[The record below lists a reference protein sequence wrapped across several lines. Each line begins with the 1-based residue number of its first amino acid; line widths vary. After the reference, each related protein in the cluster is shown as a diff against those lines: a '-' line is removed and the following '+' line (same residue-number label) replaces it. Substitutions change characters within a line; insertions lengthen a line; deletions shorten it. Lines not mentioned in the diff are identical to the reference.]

1 MENNKILAVALSI
14 ILALATVGCTQK
26 RPYQVRR
33 DCYTA
38 IKAYVAEH
46 KECNSFL
53 LLSTQKLFNEDGK
66 HPGFLIGPL
75 YKGLDKEL
83 KNFAPIEFL
92 EVDGKKV
99 YLFSEVS
106 YLTNNDNNPITNYCK
121 PDSTLLLSY
130 DNQQT
135 YCHYRLVNYLK
146 RAKLLFFEQ
155 GKLRISNSP
164 DTLFLPTI
172 KIDSL
177 RKF

>member
-1 MENNKILAVALSI
+1 MGKNKLLTITLSI
-14 ILALATVGCTQK
+14 TLALAMAGCTNK
-26 RPYQVRR
+26 CPYQVRK
-33 DCYTA
+33 DCYAA
-38 IKAYVAEH
+38 IETYVASH
-46 KECNSFL
+46 KGYNSFL
-53 LLSTQKLFNEDGK
+53 LLSTQKLFNEDGT

-83 KNFAPIEFL
+83 KGFAPIEFL
-92 EVDGKKV
+92 EVAGKNI
-99 YLFSEVS
+99 YLFSDVS
-106 YLTNNDNNPITNYCK
+106 YLTSNDNNPTIHYCK

-135 YCHYRLVNYLK
+135 YCHYRLANYLK

-164 DTLFLPTI
+164 DTLYLPTI

-177 RKF
+177 RKL

>member
-1 MENNKILAVALSI
+1 MGKNKLLTIAQSI
-14 ILALATVGCTQK
+14 TLALAMASCTNK
-26 RPYQVRR
+26 HPYQVRQ
-33 DCYTA
+33 DCYAA
-38 IKAYVAEH
+38 IESYVACH
-46 KECNSFL
+46 KEYTSFL
-53 LLSTQKLFNEDGK
+53 LLSTRKLFNEDGN

-83 KNFAPIEFL
+83 KDFAPIELL
-92 EVDGKKV
+92 EVGGKKI
-99 YLFSEVS
+99 YLFSDVS
-106 YLTNNDNNPITNYCK
+106 YLTSNDNNPTIHYCK

-135 YCHYRLVNYLK
+135 YCHYHLTNYLK

-164 DTLFLPTI
+164 DTLYLPTI

-177 RKF
+177 RKL

>member
-1 MENNKILAVALSI
+1 MGKNKLLTIAQSI
-14 ILALATVGCTQK
+14 TLALAMAGCTNK
-26 RPYQVRR
+26 HPYQVRQ
-33 DCYTA
+33 DCYAA
-38 IKAYVAEH
+38 IETYVASH
-46 KECNSFL
+46 KEYNSFL
-53 LLSTQKLFNEDGK
+53 LLSTQKLFNEDGT

-106 YLTNNDNNPITNYCK
+106 YLTNNDNNPINNYCK
-121 PDSTLLLSY
+121 PDSTLMLSY

-146 RAKLLFFEQ
+146 RARLLFFEQ

-164 DTLFLPTI
+164 DTLYLPTI

>member
-1 MENNKILAVALSI
+1 MEKNKFLTITLSI
-14 ILALATVGCTQK
+14 ALALAMVGCTNK
-26 RPYQVRR
+26 RPYQVRQ
-33 DCYTA
+33 DCYAA
-38 IKAYVAEH
+38 IESYVACH
-46 KECNSFL
+46 KEYTSFL
-53 LLSTQKLFNEDGK
+53 LLSTQKLFNEDGN

-106 YLTNNDNNPITNYCK
+106 YLTNNDNNPINNYCK

-130 DNQQT
+130 DNHQI

-155 GKLRISNSP
+155 DKLCISNSP
-164 DTLFLPTI
+164 DTLYLPTI